1 LIGELRYQPV
11 VDLLRGD
18 LVDPQGL
25 RSRRAIGDA
34 VVYGFECG
42 VALARASS
50 PKLAQRLDRRVT
62 AAQYP
67 QIVSSRLADRFAQH
81 GTVAVGITVRGEEVF
96 LELADGTIYDAAS
109 VIAEL
114 AATCREY
121 KIGNVELRCGTRPP
135 LTANAG
141 TLAEVARLCREAGG
155 QMAATALW
163 PVLAVGRLQL
173 GAEPAAVYTEM
184 AERAAWA
191 AMRIVAPRLGIKF
204 DAPLIEGPAAAKE
217 LDAILKGLLSA
228 WRLLPGRAP
237 GDCADVPQRIRA
249 AQAALGRPEHLFG
262 AGKAL
267 HQATTRDGPAELPWF
282 APFADAQEAA

>member
-1 LIGELRYQPV
+1 MVADAIEPAWRNSVAHREVAYDASHRKLV
-11 VDLLRGD
+11 LRGD

-62 AAQYP
+62 AAQHP

-96 LELADGTIYDAAS
+96 LELADGTIYDAAG

-135 LTANAG
+135 LSASAEA
-141 TLAEVARLCREAGG
+141 LVEVARLCREAGG
-155 QMAATALW
+155 ANGRYRSVAGARRRSSAA
-163 PVLAVGRLQL
+163 GR
-173 GAEPAAVYTEM
+173 
-184 AERAAWA
+184 RARGGLCGDGRAGGMGSDA
-191 AMRIVAPRLGIKF
+191 HRGTAPRHKIRCTA
-204 DAPLIEGPAAAKE
+204 DRGP
-217 LDAILKGLLSA
+217 GGS
-228 WRLLPGRAP
+228 RRGS
-237 GDCADVPQRIRA
+237 
-249 AQAALGRPEHLFG
+249 
-262 AGKAL
+262 
-267 HQATTRDGPAELPWF
+267 TRS
-282 APFADAQEAA
+282 